1 MGEFSNGLV
10 RVGGHVFSEKSNDK
24 SRDKSHDG
32 TDPSAPGG
40 SNGISGKS
48 NKSFGKSKFRG
59 NPQGRDKGYGGDDQ
73 LLFKD
78 IGDFFESFTFGGG
91 GGEQGG

>member
-1 MGEFSNGLV
+1 M
-10 RVGGHVFSEKSNDK
+10 GGHVFSEESNDK

-32 TDPSAPGG
+32 TDPGGPGG
-40 SNGISGKS
+40 SDSVSGES
-48 NKSFGKSKFRG
+48 NKSIGESDFSG
-59 NPQGRDKGYGGDDQ
+59 NPQGRDKGKGGDDQ
-73 LLFKD
+73 LLFED